1 MDTLILAYLPSPADN
16 ADKDEHNIV
25 IQDAARHLTCIP
37 ACLSLHLSP
46 LHLSTGFTGLLLV
59 PHVPQYLPSLA
70 PLPLLYIRPI
80 SASLDASKALQT
92 AASFRTLLHPITC
105 PRSPPPEASLSPSF
119 QSILPHSC
127 VTPPPSS
134 SAPRHPRLSLEHLS
148 STSHP
153 LECELRESGDL
164 DLCVHCDIPT
174 GQSSAHSRGS
184 INVC

>member
-16 ADKDEHNIV
+16 ADKDERNTV
-25 IQDAARHLTCIP
+25 IQDATRHLTCIL
-37 ACLSLHLSP
+37 AYLSLHLSP
-46 LHLSTGFTGLLLV
+46 LHLSTRFTGLLLV
-59 PHVPQYLPSLA
+59 PHMLQYLPSLE
-70 PLPLLYIRPI
+70 PLPLLYILPI
-80 SASLDASKALQT
+80 SCSLDASKALQM
-92 AASFRTLLHPITC
+92 AASFRTLLHPIIC

-119 QSILPHSC
+119 QSILPHSR

-134 SAPRHPRLSLEHLS
+134 SAPWHPRLSLERLL

-164 DLCVHCDIPT
+164 DLCVHRDIPT
-174 GQSSAHSRGS
+174 GQSSAHGRGS